1 ADLPDQLGAG
11 DFNGDGKLDIL
22 VVNFNPFIS
31 VMLGNGDG
39 TFQAAQQ
46 FTATGYAPPEIAD
59 LNGDG
64 KLDVLLAAGTGGI
77 ATLLGNGDGTLGPVK
92 YYSFQRKPPGW
103 LALADF
109 NGDGKLDVA
118 AVGGGNKVT
127 VLHGNGDGSFR
138 PPFYDFATGPS
149 SFGVA
154 AGDFNGDG
162 KMDLVSSSNV
172 TPANI
177 SVLLQS
183 AAVFSVTAVSFG
195 GVKVGTSKSSTVTLT
210 NAAAS
215 ALTISSVSIIGENPG
230 VFSQTNDCGSS
241 VPAGASCTFTV
252 VFAPTFAGPREA
264 LLSVSDGSS
273 SSPQRLALSGS
284 GN

>member
-31 VMLGNGDG
+31 VMLGNGDR

-46 FTATGYAPPEIAD
+46 FTTPGYAPPEIAD

-64 KLDVLLAAGTGGI
+64 KLDVLLAGGTGGI

-118 AVGGGNKVT
+118 AVGG
-127 VLHGNGDGSFR
+127 
-138 PPFYDFATGPS
+138 
-149 SFGVA
+149 
-154 AGDFNGDG
+154 
-162 KMDLVSSSNV
+162 
-172 TPANI
+172 
-177 SVLLQS
+177 
-183 AAVFSVTAVSFG
+183 
-195 GVKVGTSKSSTVTLT
+195 
-210 NAAAS
+210 
-215 ALTISSVSIIGENPG
+215 
-230 VFSQTNDCGSS
+230 
-241 VPAGASCTFTV
+241 
-252 VFAPTFAGPREA
+252 
-264 LLSVSDGSS
+264 
-273 SSPQRLALSGS
+273 
-284 GN
+284 